1 MPAFFD
7 RDKYICKKNNKNTG
21 KPRCFFFNNRLY
33 QLTII

>member
-1 MPAFFD
+1 MPAFFL
-7 RDKYICKKNNKNTG
+7 RQKKKNTG